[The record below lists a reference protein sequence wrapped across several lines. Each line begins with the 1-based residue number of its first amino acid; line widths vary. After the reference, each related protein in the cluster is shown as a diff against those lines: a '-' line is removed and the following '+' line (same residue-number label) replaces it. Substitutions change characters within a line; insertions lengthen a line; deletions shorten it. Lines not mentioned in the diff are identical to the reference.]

1 MKDKCTVYNKS
12 AGRVVYRLPELGLRR
27 QFYPGEKKKDISV
40 NELEKLVQ
48 TPGGRKLILN
58 YLMVDDKEILE
69 YLINGRVEPEYWI
82 KEEEI
87 DNWMSTCLLDE
98 FKDALDFAP
107 EGTKDLIKAHAVSLP
122 LNDMSKRAALK
133 EQLGFDVSKAL
144 DLTIDEEKKEEV
156 KPTRRVQTT
165 TESDAPKRR
174 ITISE

>member
-87 DNWMSTCLLDE
+87 DNWMSTCSLDE

-144 DLTIDEEKKEEV
+144 DLTVDEEKKEEV

-174 ITISE
+174 VTISE

>member
-12 AGRVVYRLPELGLRR
+12 AGHVVYKLPELGLRR
-27 QFYPGEKKKDISV
+27 QFYPREAKKDISV
-40 NELEKLVQ
+40 NELEKLAQ

-82 KEEEI
+82 KEEDI
-87 DNWMSTCLLDE
+87 NKWMSTCTLEE
-98 FKDALDFAP
+98 FQDALDFAP

-122 LNDMSKRAALK
+122 LNDMSKRDALK
-133 EQLGFDVSKAL
+133 KQLGFDVNKAL
-144 DLTIDEEKKEEV
+144 ELTASEEKKEEV
-156 KPTRRVQTT
+156 KPVRRVQTA
-165 TESDAPKRR
+165 ESDAPKRR

>member
-12 AGRVVYRLPELGLRR
+12 AGHVVYRLPELGLRR
-27 QFYPGEKKKDISV
+27 QFYPREAKKDISV
-40 NELEKLVQ
+40 NELEKLAQ

-87 DNWMSTCLLDE
+87 DNWMSTCSLDE

-133 EQLGFDVSKAL
+133 EQLGFDVNKAL

-174 ITISE
+174 VTISE

>member
-12 AGRVVYRLPELGLRR
+12 AGHVVYKLPELGLRR
-27 QFYPGEKKKDISV
+27 QFYPREAKKDISV
-40 NELEKLVQ
+40 NELEKLAQ

-87 DNWMSTCLLDE
+87 DNWMSTCSLDE

-133 EQLGFDVSKAL
+133 EQLGFDVNKAL
-144 DLTIDEEKKEEV
+144 DLTVDEEKKEEV

-174 ITISE
+174 VTISE